1 VIGNL
6 GHNTQIRDKTVY
18 VSGIALDDKA
28 YAQRID
34 PVVLEDQINPRDNF
48 APVAV
53 PEELYFVI
61 GDNRDRSLDS
71 RFFGYVRRSKVM
83 GKIVLIY
90 SSWDQEGSAVQ
101 RDRIGQRF

>member
-1 VIGNL
+1 MSLDKRVIGIQGDTINIYNKIIC
-6 GHNTQIRDKTVY
+6 GN
-18 VSGIALDDKA
+18 GIALDDEA

-71 RFFGYVRRSKVM
+71 RFFRVCAAFQGD
-83 GKIVLIY
+83 G
-90 SSWDQEGSAVQ
+90 
-101 RDRIGQRF
+101 